1 MVSGKFFMMV
11 GLLTAIGSFAAI
23 NPAQDATQPE
33 DLPIMHPP
41 APIVVQVL
49 S

>member
-1 MVSGKFFMMV
+1 MVAGKFFMTV
-11 GLLTAIGSFAAI
+11 GLLAAIGSFAAF

-33 DLPIMHPP
+33 DLPILQPP
-41 APIVVQVL
+41 ALIVTQVL

>member
-1 MVSGKFFMMV
+1 MVTGKFFMTV
-11 GLLTAIGSFAAI
+11 GLLAAIGSFAAF

-33 DLPIMHPP
+33 DLPVLQPP
-41 APIVVQVL
+41 VAIKVSVL